1 MRKSCENTR
10 EFTRIARNQ
19 KFIIKEVKQEQDQ
32 FYFKADLIA
41 EKGIIKFDLQ
51 LFSNKDKEIQT
62 DARLKKGINL
72 DKKNIEKYK
81 GKIKNPQKYY
91 EDWKD
96 VSEDVKNGRIKHW
109 QKEIS
114 NLKRRYK
121 MPKRNLK
128 IEVEKNE

>member
-1 MRKSCENTR
+1 MKNACK
-10 EFTRIARNQ
+10 FTRIARKQ
-19 KFIIKEVKQEQDQ
+19 KFIIKEVIEEQGQ
-32 FYFKADLIA
+32 FYFKADLVV
-41 EKGIIKFDLQ
+41 ENGYNKNIIEFDLQ

-72 DKKNIEKYK
+72 DKKNIEKHK